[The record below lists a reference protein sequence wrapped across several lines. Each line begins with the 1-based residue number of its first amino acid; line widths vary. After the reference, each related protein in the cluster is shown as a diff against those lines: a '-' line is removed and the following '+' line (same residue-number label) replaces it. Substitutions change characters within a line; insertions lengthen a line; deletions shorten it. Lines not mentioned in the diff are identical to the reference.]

1 MSVDRNKIFVGWSVG
16 DSKISQAIQAHS
28 LIDCAKNKI
37 KICEKDI
44 ASHVFA
50 IHKDFVYESHFR
62 SGVVK
67 LPFENWLRN
76 SNKGNP
82 YTLFEFPLVLESL
95 EYFARVKTPYG
106 KLNILQMIVTN
117 KLHELFDINL
127 SESRDKDSGMIC
139 SEYLANCGINIESIT
154 EYFKL
159 PCHLIKPVH
168 FQIYA
173 LNFKRIYEGGK
184 ELIYE

>member
-1 MSVDRNKIFVGWSVG
+1 MIITHNKIFVGWSIG
-16 DSKISQAIQAHS
+16 DSRVSRAIQTHS
-28 LIDCAKNKI
+28 LVDCARNKI

-50 IHKDFVYESHFR
+50 LHKDFVYESHF
-62 SGVVK
+62 SAGVVK
-67 LPFENWLRN
+67 LPFENWLKL

-95 EYFARVKTPYG
+95 EDFARLKVPYG

-117 KLHELFDINL
+117 KLHELFDMDL
-127 SESRDKDSGMIC
+127 SESLDKDNGMIC
-139 SEYLANCGINIESIT
+139 SEYLANCGSNIESIT
-154 EYFKL
+154 DYFKL

-168 FQIYA
+168 YQIYA
-173 LNFKRIYEGGK
+173 LKEGK
-184 ELIYE
+184 ELLHYD